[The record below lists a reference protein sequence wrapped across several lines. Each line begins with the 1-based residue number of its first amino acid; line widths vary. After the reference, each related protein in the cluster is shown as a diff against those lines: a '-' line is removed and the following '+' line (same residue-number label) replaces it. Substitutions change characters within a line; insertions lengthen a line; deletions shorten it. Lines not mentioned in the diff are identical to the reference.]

1 MDNKILEI
9 FIPGPVGR
17 LEAKYYKSKK
27 NTSPIALVLQ
37 PHPQY
42 GGTMNNKVVVE
53 TFKTFM
59 DNDFSVCRV
68 NFRGVG
74 KSDGEFDNGQGELAD
89 AAAALDW
96 LERENFDNSQ
106 CWVSGFS
113 FGSLIAMQLLMRRPE
128 INRFIAISPQ
138 PNVYDFSFLSP
149 CPTSGLV
156 AYGVHEFDEV
166 PKYRAMSEI
175 QILESEYSSSE
186 ATPLQLERLETA
198 KAELKEAK
206 VVMKNNEIW
215 NINDKGPVLAFN
227 IDDGGNPRP
236 LFSDK
241 GALGQIFKGFFG
253 YNGNPSYRE
262 VIAYLFTLA
271 MVSFLWTRAS
281 QGSPAVVKDEKSPM
295 NEKCPTCFEEV
306 DAQASSSC
314 SNCDT
319 DLDFS

>member
-9 FIPGPVGR
+9 FIPGPAGR

-42 GGTMNNKVVVE
+42 GGTMNNKVIVD
-53 TFKTFM
+53 TFHTFM

-149 CPTSGLV
+149 CPTSGLMI
-156 AYGVHEFDEV
+156 YGKKDELVPAEHLNELNKRLTAQKGIKVEFQSIIEANHFFSKSENNLVKSLD
-166 PKYRAMSEI
+166 KYI
-175 QILESEYSSSE
+175 KK
-186 ATPLQLERLETA
+186 ETA
-198 KAELKEAK
+198 L
-206 VVMKNNEIW
+206 
-215 NINDKGPVLAFN
+215 
-227 IDDGGNPRP
+227 
-236 LFSDK
+236 
-241 GALGQIFKGFFG
+241 
-253 YNGNPSYRE
+253 Y
-262 VIAYLFTLA
+262 
-271 MVSFLWTRAS
+271 
-281 QGSPAVVKDEKSPM
+281 
-295 NEKCPTCFEEV
+295 
-306 DAQASSSC
+306 
-314 SNCDT
+314 
-319 DLDFS
+319 